1 MHSFYLIDDSPV
13 DLMIIEKLLKLG
25 GLAGSIERFSSGRP
39 ALDHI
44 AARSLQPNRTII
56 LLDMMMPEMDGFE
69 FLDAFGLLPAPVRE
83 QYTIFMLSSSLD
95 PRDLE
100 RAEQNP
106 HVRKFLNKPLNVEE
120 LQRSLV

>member
-25 GLAGSIERFSSGRP
+25 GLAGNIERFQSGRT

-44 AARSLQPNRTII
+44 AARSLQPNRIII

-69 FLDAFGLLPAPVRE
+69 FLDAFGLLPGPVRE

-106 HVRKFLNKPLNVEE
+106 HVRRFLNKPLNVEE
-120 LQRSLV
+120 LQQALL